1 MATKYYVGTTGD
13 WDSDNSWSTTR
24 GGAGGAGEPEADDIA
39 IVENLNHAMNTNIS
53 QGSVDLQGLFI
64 SIAPGGSLGS
74 AGNPLDIDVSNVS
87 TGTPQTRIINNG
99 GAPVYL
105 TGNHDLLKIISPAEV
120 ILSGSST
127 NGNVY
132 LGRNGLLRVKD
143 GVAITTLQS
152 TGSGVIIEPG
162 TGAVAAVN
170 MVAGSATTERNITTV
185 NLYGSGRLRAMGS
198 AAFTTVSVF
207 PNAVFTHNS
216 SGTIGTIYV
225 LTDGKAS
232 AAGSPYQFTVTN
244 STVYAG
250 GLLFE
255 DVPAGFITYTN
266 PTASIP

>member
-24 GGAGGAGEPEADDIA
+24 GGAGGAGEPESDDIA

-74 AGNPLDIDVSNVS
+74 ASNPLDIDVSNVS

-132 LGRNGLLRVKD
+132 L
-143 GVAITTLQS
+143 
-152 TGSGVIIEPG
+152 
-162 TGAVAAVN
+162 
-170 MVAGSATTERNITTV
+170 
-185 NLYGSGRLRAMGS
+185 
-198 AAFTTVSVF
+198 
-207 PNAVFTHNS
+207 
-216 SGTIGTIYV
+216 
-225 LTDGKAS
+225 
-232 AAGSPYQFTVTN
+232 
-244 STVYAG
+244 
-250 GLLFE
+250 
-255 DVPAGFITYTN
+255 
-266 PTASIP
+266 